1 MAGNGENESTHHF
14 QSFIRGYSS
23 QNNHSTMLGTMA
35 DMKTIPCQNISCTAL
50 IEGLDIF
57 NRFQN
62 LTVFV
67 KFNFQSLTSPEQD
80 NLELNLTFLER
91 KIPLNFLTLLKRKTY
106 L

>member
-1 MAGNGENESTHHF
+1 
-14 QSFIRGYSS
+14 
-23 QNNHSTMLGTMA
+23 MLRTMA
-35 DMKTIPCQNISCTAL
+35 DMKTIPCQNISCTTL

-62 LTVFV
+62 LTIFV
-67 KFNFQSLTSPEQD
+67 KFNFHSLISPEQD